1 MQKHFFQKLKQ
12 KTNYINR
19 SIFDILLISARPTI
33 WLFFNPTCIFILS
46 VRYRAYHSTALYA
59 CAVIRPSV
67 GRDSAGLGERVPSCS
82 ARASPPSL
90 THSHSPRSRRLT
102 SRDRTNGGRQIRAL
116 TRNLQQPLRCQP
128 ISWGAG
134 RRRIATRTAKKGGLR
149 GNNRRLLAGLS
160 YF

>member
-19 SIFDILLISARPTI
+19 SIFDILLISAR
-33 WLFFNPTCIFILS
+33 LYGYF
-46 VRYRAYHSTALYA
+46 STPHVFLYCQSGTEPITLQRCTHA
-59 CAVIRPSV
+59 Q
-67 GRDSAGLGERVPSCS
+67 LS
-82 ARASPPSL
+82 ARQSVETAQGWVNASHHAARAPVLPHSL
-90 THSHSPRSRRLT
+90 THSPRSRRLT
-102 SRDRTNGGRQIRAL
+102 SRDQTNGGRQIRAL

-134 RRRIATRTAKKGGLR
+134 GRRIATRTAKKGGLR